1 MTDSVQNIDTYCNL
15 RKLRMQFN
23 VPPTRLRILSPYS
36 NGFTKHE
43 IDMRRKAEILKHQG
57 PQKSTQMNTLTKKQ
71 KFAQVIRGY
80 NPEQKTVRSSNFT
93 EGQLAFCNS
102 KENKVLSTSSDVPG
116 PAIPLFLDK
125 SVPLYNYT
133 VGNRTYAIIPDEK
146 QTWRFFVNEENENS
160 IQTIIPFVQ
169 KNIGTLEIIEPSSSL
184 IKYKL
189 VISYSSTTTT
199 TTTTTTNTVNNAQ
212 LQIYYGGS
220 EIMYPTTF
228 EYNIDDENIIID
240 NIVLYTNSG
249 YFYELLLTINNYES
263 ITIKNFTLTDDI

>member
-93 EGQLAFCNS
+93 ADQLEFCNS

-125 SVPLYNYT
+125 SVPLYNYA
-133 VGNRTYAIIPDEK
+133 VGNRTYAIVPDEK

-160 IQTIIPFVQ
+160 IQTIIPSVQ

-189 VISYSSTTTT
+189 VISYSSTTT
-199 TTTTTTNTVNNAQ
+199 VNNAQ

-220 EIMYPTTF
+220 EVMYPTTF
-228 EYNIDDENIIID
+228 EYSINENTIIID

-249 YFYELLLTINNYES
+249 YFYELLLTIDNTSN
-263 ITIKNFTLTDDI
+263 ITINNFALTDDISYSNN